1 MVVLR
6 DLLSA
11 SLPLL
16 WIAGAFHTGADARQ
30 RFANVSARRFWTGL
44 AVLLPLV
51 GPGVYLVVR
60 PAETLGER
68 RLRRRR
74 VLYLEVAAGERATVR
89 ATRPAT
95 APAVPELQREAASG

>member
-16 WIAGAFHTGADARQ
+16 WIAGAFHKGADVRR
-30 RFANVSARRFWTGL
+30 RFANVSARRFWTAL

-60 PAETLGER
+60 PAETLEER
-68 RLRRRR
+68 RLHRRR

-89 ATRPAT
+89 ATLRA
-95 APAVPELQREAASG
+95 AAAAVELQRKAAAG

>member
-1 MVVLR
+1 MVVVR

-16 WIAGAFHTGADARQ
+16 WIAGAFHTGADVRR
-30 RFANVSARRFWTGL
+30 RFANVSARRFWTAL

-51 GPGVYLVVR
+51 GAGVYLVMR
-60 PAETLGER
+60 PDETLEER

-89 ATRPAT
+89 ARLPAT
-95 APAVPELQREAASG
+95 ATAAPELPRKAAAG

>member
-1 MVVLR
+1 MVVIR

-16 WIAGAFHTGADARQ
+16 WIAGAFHTGADARR
-30 RFANVSARRFWTGL
+30 RFANVSARRFWTAL

-51 GPGVYLVVR
+51 GAGVYLVVR
-60 PAETLGER
+60 PAETREER

-74 VLYLEVAAGERATVR
+74 VLYLEVAAGARATVR
-89 ATRPAT
+89 ATLPAT
-95 APAVPELQREAASG
+95 APAAPELQRKAAAG

>member
-1 MVVLR
+1 MVVIR

-16 WIAGAFHTGADARQ
+16 WIAGAFHTGADARR
-30 RFANVSARRFWTGL
+30 RFANVSARRFWTAL

-51 GPGVYLVVR
+51 GAGVYLVVR
-60 PAETLGER
+60 PDETLEER

-74 VLYLEVAAGERATVR
+74 VLYLGVAAGERARGRGTLR
-89 ATRPAT
+89 ATAT
-95 APAVPELQREAASG
+95 AG